1 MSDQDMRAVQEK
13 LRKIIAPDRAALM
26 IVDMQNDFV
35 SPKGKMAEFGFYLES
50 VRETI
55 QPIKALLQTAR
66 ALHYPVLHTSM
77 INDIHQNPLSWYAFW
92 GEPVVTLP
100 GSWGAAHIDEL
111 QPQNGEL
118 IITKYTYSA
127 FEGTNLHTILRRK
140 GIQTVMLTGTD
151 LNICAGDTLHQAFAL
166 GYHVVAVSDCL
177 ASFSRIG
184 AEHSA
189 QLHQMGLYIVAN
201 HFGAVVTSRQ
211 LIAMMQPPPGL
222 SKSEA

>member
-1 MSDQDMRAVQEK
+1 MSDQNMDEVQIG
-13 LRKIIAPDRAALM
+13 LGKIIAPDRAALI

-50 VRETI
+50 VRGTI

-66 ALHYPVLHTSM
+66 ALHYPILHTSM
-77 INDIHQNPLSWYAFW
+77 INDIHQNPSSWYAFW

-100 GSWGAAHIDEL
+100 GSWGAEFIDEL
-111 QPQNGEL
+111 KPKNSEL
-118 IITKYTYSA
+118 IITKYTYGA
-127 FEGTNLHTILRRK
+127 FEGTNLNTILRRK
-140 GIQTVMLTGTD
+140 GIQTLMVAGTD

-184 AEHSA
+184 TEHSE
-189 QLHQMGLYIVAN
+189 QLHQMGLYIVEN
-201 HFGAVVTSRQ
+201 HFGTVISSRQ
-211 LIAMMQPPPGL
+211 LITIMQPPSENKK
-222 SKSEA
+222 SK